1 MTTRTSQPSRMSV
14 VIVGF
19 GQMGHAMQAL
29 LVNRAH
35 LSIWRV
41 TPKNQQPSPAIRRAT
56 RQAEFIILCVPTVAV
71 RIAITHL
78 KAHLHKRT
86 VVLSVAKGVDESGL
100 TAADIL
106 QSQLGVRGCWGI
118 LGGPMIANELRS
130 GRSGFAEFG
139 SHSAATQRLVRKL
152 FHATQLHLTPSRKPR
167 AVSWCG
173 VLKNV
178 YVPLFGLADGLGWG
192 DNLRGQLA
200 SASLAEINLLVQR
213 FSGARHAADGP
224 AGLADLITTATSHSS
239 HHRALGWC
247 VAHGNRHIPQ
257 GEGPHTV
264 RVLQRNGSLPSARMF
279 PLLQVAATL
288 VRRPA
293 SARAKLSTWIETTA

>member
-1 MTTRTSQPSRMSV
+1 MTTRTSQSRRTSV
-14 VIVGF
+14 LIVGF

-35 LSIWRV
+35 LSIWRI
-41 TPKNQQPSPAIRRAT
+41 TPENQQPSPAVRKTAK
-56 RQAEFIILCVPTVAV
+56 QAEFILLCVPTMA
-71 RIAITHL
+71 IAIALTHL
-78 KAHLHKRT
+78 QAHLTKHA
-86 VVLSVAKGVDESGL
+86 VVLSVAKGLDEAGR

-118 LGGPMIANELRS
+118 LGGPMIATELRA
-130 GRSGFAEFG
+130 GRSGFAELG
-139 SHSAATQRLVRKL
+139 SRSVMTQRLVGRL
-152 FHATQLHLTPSRKPR
+152 FLSTQLHITLSHNPR

-200 SASLAEINLLVQR
+200 GAALAEINLLVQR
-213 FSGARHAADGP
+213 FSGARHAADGS

-239 HHRALGWC
+239 HHRALGWR
-247 VAHGNRHIPQ
+247 VAHGDRHIPQ

-264 RVLQRNGSLPSARMF
+264 RVLQRDESMPSARTF
-279 PLLQVAATL
+279 PLLHVAAAL
-288 VRRPA
+288 MRRPA
-293 SARAKLSTWIETTA
+293 TAHAKLSAWIDTTA